1 MDGFNSGHKRD
12 DFSFKNNVTSVL
24 MEIKKVF
31 RDNSLRVF
39 IDGYEC
45 KVIGRLGMYHAVV
58 DISDIKNVG
67 FESEV
72 IINIPPIN
80 VNENIRREY
89 I

>member
-12 DFSFKNNVTSVL
+12 DFSFKNNVASVV
-24 MEIKKVF
+24 MEFKKIF
-31 RDNSLRVF
+31 KDNSLKVF
-39 IDGYEC
+39 IDGNEC
-45 KVIGRLGMYHAVV
+45 NVLGRLGMYHAVV
-58 DISDIKNVG
+58 DISDLKNVG
-67 FESEV
+67 FGSEV